1 MASNGRR
8 PLKNKKNGRK
18 NRLGYTSGTC
28 AAGAAK
34 AAAICLLTGDSP
46 ETVSLLLP
54 SGKRFWF
61 PVKGYK
67 KNKDEITATVST
79 IAGNTRAPEISV
91 RLKVDGDR
99 YRQGGFLSFSIKGGK
114 GVGKVTK
121 PGLPVAVGEDAIY
134 PDSVTLIKENIL
146 ELSRVM
152 HFGSICQVSITID
165 VPNGEKLARQSLSRR
180 IGIEGGIAVRE
191 TPALSRLATPEA
203 WQQYIAEALQVARAT
218 ENRKVILTPG
228 AAGVRFAKTL
238 FPELNEEAFILTADH
253 VDEALTQC
261 KLQGIE
267 EVVYVSFFSKTL
279 KAMTGKLKM
288 KPRDFVTSLVPVFHV
303 GLIEKT
309 PEDLLEGLN
318 QAKTPKEGLDCLIE
332 HKADTIF
339 LRICQRAHRNL
350 IRLVGNDYPLEI
362 ILLSY
367 DGEVLSKFKNEERY
381 GMSNILNYATSRP
394 RGTTPFEETF

>member
-1 MASNGRR
+1 MTSNGYRSS
-8 PLKNKKNGRK
+8 KNKKNGRK

-34 AAAICLLTGDSP
+34 AAALCLLTGDSP

-61 PVKGYK
+61 PVKTYK
-67 KNKDEITATVST
+67 KNNDEITATVST
-79 IAGNTRAPEISV
+79 IAGNAGAPEISV

-99 YRQGGFLSFSIKGGK
+99 YTQGGFLSFSIKGGK

-121 PGLPVAVGEDAIY
+121 PGLSVAVGEDAIY

-152 HFGSICQVSITID
+152 HFGSICQVSVTID
-165 VPNGEKLARQSLSRR
+165 VPNGEKLASQSLAGR
-180 IGIEGGIAVRE
+180 IGIKGGIAVRE
-191 TPALSRLATPEA
+191 TPALSRLSTPES
-203 WQQYIAEALQVARAT
+203 WQQYIIEALQVARAT

-228 AAGVRFAKTL
+228 AASERFAKTL
-238 FPELNEEAFILTADH
+238 FPDLNEEAFILTADH

-267 EVVYVSFFSKTL
+267 EVVYVSFFSKIL

-288 KPRDFVTSLVPVFHV
+288 KPKDFVTSLAPVFHI
-303 GLIEKT
+303 GLIEKA
-309 PEDLLEGLN
+309 PEDLLGDLN
-318 QAKTPKEGLDCLIE
+318 QAKTPKEGIDCLIK
-332 HKADTIF
+332 HKSDTIF

-367 DGEVLSKFKNEERY
+367 DGKVLSKFKNEERY
-381 GMSNILNYATSRP
+381 GMSNILNYATSHP
-394 RGTTPFEETF
+394 QGTTLFEETL